1 MCSEAIAQWIF
12 MRFLSGGDASL
23 EFPNSKSQTRVTGTF
38 RVASPGHQEIKNPFA
53 FVP

>member
-1 MCSEAIAQWIF
+1 

-38 RVASPGHQEIKNPFA
+38 RVASPGHQEIKYLSLLSHEFCV
-53 FVP
+53 FLRRKL